1 MDKFFFLIEVL
12 SYLFVLYLFF
22 KKKEL
27 AIIYLPVLIFSNN
40 IIEPVFSA
48 SLYYGS
54 ISFLILGGIFRNG
67 GFYKNNIFAVAL
79 FFYFLLLLF
88 RSSDL
93 VAIRSSAFPVFWLF
107 VSIPLIGAIYK
118 KHSVDT
124 IFREL
129 TTSAALILL
138 LFISNVLMSTINHY
152 SPTRMYGITGG
163 ILYGNIYAAGFN
175 ILSIALFVMALKV
188 IIDRKLAY
196 GLLVI
201 LAYSFIMLSLRRSV
215 MLASSLG
222 VVVAML
228 TLLLK
233 KEAKKFIVLGSL
245 IVLSGFFIYSNT
257 GFEKEF
263 KERYELRQLD
273 ERALESEPR
282 FSEYE
287 LIYKDMFVYNAYSP
301 VIGFEMFNSSK
312 NYGKG
317 VFELRTLHGD
327 LPSIAHSSGIL
338 GLVLYLL
345 MIITV
350 FKTTLN
356 AASSAIDR
364 SIIFFSAV
372 VLLVFTITG
381 RFTEGGSMLL
391 IFLVLMLPLAQK
403 DNETQ
408 NVNPTY
414 NKQPELNNLSFHD
427 K

>member
-1 MDKFFFLIEVL
+1 
-12 SYLFVLYLFF
+12 
-22 KKKEL
+22 
-27 AIIYLPVLIFSNN
+27 
-40 IIEPVFSA
+40 
-48 SLYYGS
+48 
-54 ISFLILGGIFRNG
+54 
-67 GFYKNNIFAVAL
+67 
-79 FFYFLLLLF
+79 
-88 RSSDL
+88 
-93 VAIRSSAFPVFWLF
+93 
-107 VSIPLIGAIYK
+107 
-118 KHSVDT
+118 
-124 IFREL
+124 
-129 TTSAALILL
+129 
-138 LFISNVLMSTINHY
+138 
-152 SPTRMYGITGG
+152 
-163 ILYGNIYAAGFN
+163 
-175 ILSIALFVMALKV
+175 
-188 IIDRKLAY
+188 
-196 GLLVI
+196 
-201 LAYSFIMLSLRRSV
+201 
-215 MLASSLG
+215 
-222 VVVAML
+222 
-228 TLLLK
+228 
-233 KEAKKFIVLGSL
+233 
-245 IVLSGFFIYSNT
+245 
-257 GFEKEF
+257 
-263 KERYELRQLD
+263 
-273 ERALESEPR
+273 
-282 FSEYE
+282 
-287 LIYKDMFVYNAYSP
+287 
-301 VIGFEMFNSSK
+301 MFNSSK